1 KFVRLVSSGCSAL
14 MLSVLSTTG
23 SKSVFV
29 GGTRAHSVCS
39 TFCRPEIFMR
49 NTTGNDGTARGPR
62 RSGGVGLFAV
72 PRRAGLV
79 ADPSKAWVLDA
90 HTAQVLSNTP
100 IGVLVQAL
108 CRFVEPAIAAQQSD
122 MANGDSCRSV

>member
-1 KFVRLVSSGCSAL
+1 
-14 MLSVLSTTG
+14 
-23 SKSVFV
+23 
-29 GGTRAHSVCS
+29 
-39 TFCRPEIFMR
+39 MR
-49 NTTGNDGTARGPR
+49 NTTGNDGTAPVPR
-62 RSGGVGLFAV
+62 RSGGAGLFAV

-108 CRFVEPAIAAQQSD
+108 CRFVEPAITAQQSD
-122 MANGDSCRSV
+122 LPNGDSCRSVDSAKVLPDLDDLIEVGEAAQTLHVEREWLIRNAPRLPFV